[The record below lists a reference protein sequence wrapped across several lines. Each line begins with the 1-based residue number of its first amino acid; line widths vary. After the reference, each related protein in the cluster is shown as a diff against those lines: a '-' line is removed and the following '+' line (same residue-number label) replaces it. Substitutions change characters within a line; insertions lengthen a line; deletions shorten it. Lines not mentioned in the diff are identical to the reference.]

1 MENTLEQKKYITV
14 NIKIPL
20 EINTDG
26 SYTILNEY
34 LDMEFIK
41 CEKPCIKPENKQE
54 FSNKF
59 QEIFSD
65 IMRSNIPSP
74 EILVKNIVILK
85 DEIKKKSS
93 RIKNTSFKNRNGK
106 SHNFTNKNY
115 DLY

>member
-1 MENTLEQKKYITV
+1 
-14 NIKIPL
+14 
-20 EINTDG
+20 
-26 SYTILNEY
+26 
-34 LDMEFIK
+34 MEFIK
-41 CEKPCIKPENKQE
+41 CEKPCIKSENKQE